1 MRVWHINDNVQ
12 KDPHATDE
20 QKRMAKEWADRLG
33 GRNYD
38 LDKAATT
45 AIKKAEVSAKKAE
58 AASKQASISVKLA
71 KAARKASESARKSVK
86 AALKAAK

>member
-1 MRVWHINDNVQ
+1 MRAWHINDNVQ

-20 QKRMAKEWADRLG
+20 QKRMAREWADRLG

-38 LDKAATT
+38 LDKAASTS
-45 AIKKAEVSAKKAE
+45 IKKAEVSAKKAA
-58 AASKQASISVKLA
+58 AASRKASTSVKLA
-71 KAARKASESARKSVK
+71 KAARKAAESARKSVK